1 MTEKMK
7 LRKARKSDWEEYYK
21 IKIEESE
28 EYEKI
33 IGRKI
38 NIPSKN
44 KLKKEFEGF
53 IENLDLI
60 MFVIEVNQNLG
71 GYINCKIHKSFWV
84 KRGYIDDIFVLKEY
98 RRRGCGGELINEFV
112 NFLKKKK
119 IKELELSVNPR
130 NENAIRLYAK
140 MGFEIAK
147 YQMRKKLK

>member
-1 MTEKMK
+1 
-7 LRKARKSDWEEYYK
+7 
-21 IKIEESE
+21 
-28 EYEKI
+28 
-33 IGRKI
+33 
-38 NIPSKN
+38 
-44 KLKKEFEGF
+44 
-53 IENLDLI
+53 
-60 MFVIEVNQNLG
+60 
-71 GYINCKIHKSFWV
+71 
-84 KRGYIDDIFVLKEY
+84 LKEY

>member
-60 MFVIEVNQNLG
+60 MFVIEVNQNL
-71 GYINCKIHKSFWV
+71 
-84 KRGYIDDIFVLKEY
+84 
-98 RRRGCGGELINEFV
+98 
-112 NFLKKKK
+112 
-119 IKELELSVNPR
+119 
-130 NENAIRLYAK
+130 
-140 MGFEIAK
+140 
-147 YQMRKKLK
+147 